1 MLSGDQQTVNFALDR
16 CMLNLCF
23 SFKIW
28 HVWVEFDDDQVEGD
42 DDDDSDNEYIK
53 TIHVLLM
60 ATR

>member
-1 MLSGDQQTVNFALDR
+1 
-16 CMLNLCF
+16 MLNLCL

-28 HVWVEFDDDQVEGD
+28 HVWVEFDDDHVEGD

-53 TIHVLLM
+53 TIHMLLM